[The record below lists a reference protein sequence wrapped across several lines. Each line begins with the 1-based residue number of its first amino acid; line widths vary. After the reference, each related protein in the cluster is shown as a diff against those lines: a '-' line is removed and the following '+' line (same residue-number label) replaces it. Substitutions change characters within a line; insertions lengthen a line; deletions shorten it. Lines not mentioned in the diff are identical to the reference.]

1 MSRGRVGRSMDRR
14 GSGMNQR
21 QMWEEASPGGSTSR
35 SKAGSAP
42 YDCREL
48 VEFLRANPERDG
60 ALIRAYIASQA
71 RGVRDGRW

>member
-1 MSRGRVGRSMDRR
+1 MTKAGKDGNNP
-14 GSGMNQR
+14 GLWAEG
-21 QMWEEASPGGSTSR
+21 SPGGSTMKG
-35 SKAGSAP
+35 KAECRP